1 MKFLPT
7 FEINFFSIAFLV
19 LAIFALMQVL
29 YVLIIYAKLAFHK
42 VKPIDEHQ
50 NWMPIS
56 VIIAARNESDNL
68 YENLPA
74 ILSQDYPVYEVIVV
88 NNQSIDDSGWIL
100 TAFAR
105 QFPNLRVVEL
115 SKNKHLRP
123 GKKLPITLAIKAAKY
138 EHFVLT
144 DADCKPTNNQW
155 IKQMASQYTRSK
167 QIVIGYAPYL
177 KGKGF
182 LNRLIRF
189 DTAWIGVNYFS
200 MALAKLPYMG
210 VGRNLAYTKSVFH
223 SVNGF
228 KSHYSVPTGDD
239 VLFIQEAAK
248 KSNYA
253 IQLNPDS
260 FCHSPAPT
268 SWTRWM
274 TQKTRHYATS
284 GKYRF
289 IKKLLLGIYPLS
301 LVLMWVSFITLLF
314 SKDFILLSSS
324 VFGFTLLLKWWL
336 QGRCLSQL
344 KEKSFIRFLPFWDLF
359 YALLMPILFYISERQ
374 KYYRW

>member
-1 MKFLPT
+1 
-7 FEINFFSIAFLV
+7 
-19 LAIFALMQVL
+19 MQIL
-29 YVLIIYAKLAFHK
+29 YVLFIYSKLAFHK
-42 VKPIDEHQ
+42 SKPIDDHQ

-115 SKNKHLRP
+115 SRNKHLRP
-123 GKKLPITLAIKAAKY
+123 GKKLPITLAIKSAKY

-144 DADCKPTNNQW
+144 DADCKPSNDQW

-167 QIVIGYAPYL
+167 QIVIGYAPFL
-177 KGKGF
+177 KNKGF

-228 KSHYSVPTGDD
+228 KSHYSVTTGDD

-248 KSNYA
+248 KSNYS

-260 FCHSPAPT
+260 FCYSQAPT

-274 TQKTRHYATS
+274 TQKTRHYSTS

-301 LVLMWVSFITLLF
+301 LILMWVSFITLLF
-314 SKDFILLSSS
+314 SRDFILLSSS

-336 QGRCLSQL
+336 QGRCLTQL
-344 KEKSFIRFLPFWDLF
+344 KEKSFVRYLPFWDLF

>member
-1 MKFLPT
+1 MKFIPT
-7 FEINFFSIAFLV
+7 FEISFFTITFL
-19 LAIFALMQVL
+19 ALVAVVIVQIL
-29 YVLIIYAKLAFHK
+29 YVLFIYSKLAFHK
-42 VKPIDEHQ
+42 IKPIDDHQ

-74 ILSQDYPVYEVIVV
+74 ILSQDYPAYEVIVV

-100 TAFAR
+100 TAYAQ

-115 SKNKHLRP
+115 SKNRHLRP

-144 DADCKPTNNQW
+144 DADCKPVNDQW
-155 IKQMASQYTRSK
+155 IKQMASQYTSSK
-167 QIVIGYAPYL
+167 QIVIGYAPFL
-177 KGKGF
+177 KNKGF

-228 KSHYSVPTGDD
+228 KSHYSVTMGDD

-248 KSNYA
+248 KSNYS

-260 FCHSPAPT
+260 FCYSQAPT
-268 SWTRWM
+268 TWTRWM

-289 IKKLLLGIYPLS
+289 IKKLLLGIYPAS
-301 LVLMWVSFITLLF
+301 LILMWVSFITLLF
-314 SKDFILLSSS
+314 SKDFFLLSSS
-324 VFGFTLLLKWWL
+324 IFGFTLLLKWWL
-336 QGRCLSQL
+336 QGRCLSLL
-344 KEKSFIRFLPFWDLF
+344 KEKSFIRFLPFWDLL